1 MADWG
6 TKQLLVGIKM
16 ELWKIKNSEFRERD
30 GRELGIKN
38 EELRIKK

>member
-6 TKQLLVGIKM
+6 IKQLPVGIKM

-30 GRELGIKN
+30 GLPRPKGLAVVNVK
-38 EELRIKK
+38 